1 MVCGCWMRPS
11 WEGARW
17 GRVALSTLTQ
27 PYTSTPACGFAR
39 ISRRH
44 QAEPRP
50 ERPSEI
56 FRRSSRDQQHIPP
69 PRYSFTH
76 LHLYSLLRVR
86 VLARLDWTP
95 HTLYDPDCKV
105 TMRRTLASTS
115 RSLCASCCAQQ
126 RACAPLATA
135 AARTYSTTRSTPR
148 VPPQNQATQQ
158 QHQRS
163 TQHRWLS
170 SQSQPEAVEEAQQ
183 EQDHSQP
190 ANKKWDHTKRLPYYD
205 LFPESLPQGPPPQ
218 GPFDIDVRALR
229 REFLRLQAASHPDYF
244 HSASTSSSS
253 SSSAPDPE
261 NTAAAAKRR
270 RQAEATSS
278 HINAAYKTLSHPLL
292 RAQYILA
299 ERYGV
304 DLAGDEAG
312 SHAGGA
318 PADPA
323 LLMEVL
329 EAREAIDEAESEDD
343 LEGPMAENEERIGR
357 CLEGL
362 RRAFAEG
369 DVDGAVG
376 EAIRLRYW
384 ESIKEGI
391 RGWEKGVGGGL
402 LHH

>member
-1 MVCGCWMRPS
+1 
-11 WEGARW
+11 
-17 GRVALSTLTQ
+17 
-27 PYTSTPACGFAR
+27 
-39 ISRRH
+39 
-44 QAEPRP
+44 
-50 ERPSEI
+50 
-56 FRRSSRDQQHIPP
+56 
-69 PRYSFTH
+69 
-76 LHLYSLLRVR
+76 
-86 VLARLDWTP
+86 
-95 HTLYDPDCKV
+95 
-105 TMRRTLASTS
+105 MRRTLASTS

-135 AARTYSTTRSTPR
+135 AARTYSTTTPTPR
-148 VPPQNQATQQ
+148 VPPHKQAR
-158 QHQRS
+158 QHQHS
-163 TQHRWLS
+163 SAQHRWLS

-183 EQDHSQP
+183 VQDQSQP
-190 ANKKWDHTKRLPYYD
+190 TNDKWDHTKRLPYYD

-244 HSASTSSSS
+244 HAASTSSSNSSNS
-253 SSSAPDPE
+253 SSSTPSSDAE
-261 NTAAAAKRR
+261 NIAAAKRR
-270 RQAEATSS
+270 RQAEAASS

-312 SHAGGA
+312 SHSGA
-318 PADPA
+318 IGAAADPA
-323 LLMEVL
+323 LLVEVL
-329 EAREAIDEAESEDD
+329 EAREAVDEAESESD
-343 LEGPMAENEERIGR
+343 LEAPMAENEARIGR

-369 DVDGAVG
+369 DVDGAIG
-376 EAIRLRYW
+376 EAVRLRYW

>member
-1 MVCGCWMRPS
+1 
-11 WEGARW
+11 
-17 GRVALSTLTQ
+17 
-27 PYTSTPACGFAR
+27 
-39 ISRRH
+39 
-44 QAEPRP
+44 
-50 ERPSEI
+50 
-56 FRRSSRDQQHIPP
+56 
-69 PRYSFTH
+69 
-76 LHLYSLLRVR
+76 
-86 VLARLDWTP
+86 
-95 HTLYDPDCKV
+95 
-105 TMRRTLASTS
+105 MRRTLASTR

-135 AARTYSTTRSTPR
+135 AARTYSTTRSTPQ
-148 VPPQNQATQQ
+148 VSPQKRARQQQ
-158 QHQRS
+158 QHRT

-183 EQDHSQP
+183 EQDQSQP
-190 ANKKWDHTKRLPYYD
+190 ANQKGDHTKRLPYYD

-253 SSSAPDPE
+253 SSSDPSDPASNE
-261 NTAAAAKRR
+261 AAKRR

-312 SHAGGA
+312 NHAGIGA
-318 PADPA
+318 AADPA
-323 LLMEVL
+323 LLVEVL
-329 EAREAIDEAESEDD
+329 EAREAIDEAESEAD

-357 CLEGL
+357 CIEGL

-369 DVDGAVG
+369 DIDGAVG
-376 EAIRLRYW
+376 EAVRLRYW

-391 RGWEKGVGGGL
+391 KGWEKGVGGGL

>member
-1 MVCGCWMRPS
+1 
-11 WEGARW
+11 
-17 GRVALSTLTQ
+17 
-27 PYTSTPACGFAR
+27 
-39 ISRRH
+39 
-44 QAEPRP
+44 
-50 ERPSEI
+50 
-56 FRRSSRDQQHIPP
+56 
-69 PRYSFTH
+69 
-76 LHLYSLLRVR
+76 
-86 VLARLDWTP
+86 
-95 HTLYDPDCKV
+95 
-105 TMRRTLASTS
+105 MRRTLASKS

-126 RACAPLATA
+126 RTCAPLATA
-135 AARTYSTTRSTPR
+135 ATRTYSTTSSTPR
-148 VPPQNQATQQ
+148 APPQKQARQ
-158 QHQRS
+158 QHHRS

-170 SQSQPEAVEEAQQ
+170 SQSQPEAVEEAHQ
-183 EQDHSQP
+183 EQDRSQP

-244 HSASTSSSS
+244 HSASTSSSNSSNS
-253 SSSAPDPE
+253 SSSSPSDPD
-261 NTAAAAKRR
+261 NMAAAKRR

-312 SHAGGA
+312 SHAGGT

-329 EAREAIDEAESEDD
+329 EAREAIDEAESEAD

-376 EAIRLRYW
+376 EAVRLRYW

>member
-1 MVCGCWMRPS
+1 
-11 WEGARW
+11 
-17 GRVALSTLTQ
+17 
-27 PYTSTPACGFAR
+27 
-39 ISRRH
+39 
-44 QAEPRP
+44 
-50 ERPSEI
+50 
-56 FRRSSRDQQHIPP
+56 
-69 PRYSFTH
+69 
-76 LHLYSLLRVR
+76 
-86 VLARLDWTP
+86 
-95 HTLYDPDCKV
+95 
-105 TMRRTLASTS
+105 MRRTLASTR

-135 AARTYSTTRSTPR
+135 AARTYSTTRPTPQ
-148 VPPQNQATQQ
+148 VAPQKQARQQQ
-158 QHQRS
+158 QHRT

-190 ANKKWDHTKRLPYYD
+190 ANKTIDHTKRLPYYD
-205 LFPESLPQGPPPQ
+205 LFPETLPQGPPPQ

-244 HSASTSSSS
+244 HSASTTTSSSS
-253 SSSAPDPE
+253 DPDSS
-261 NTAAAAKRR
+261 NTTAAKRR
-270 RQAEATSS
+270 RQAEAASS

-292 RAQYILA
+292 RAQYVLA

-312 SHAGGA
+312 SHAGIGA
-318 PADPA
+318 AADPT
-323 LLMEVL
+323 LLVEVL
-329 EAREAIDEAESEDD
+329 EAREAIDEAESEAD
-343 LEGPMAENEERIGR
+343 LEAPMAENEERIGR
-357 CLEGL
+357 CVEGL

-376 EAIRLRYW
+376 EAVRLRYW

>member
-1 MVCGCWMRPS
+1 
-11 WEGARW
+11 
-17 GRVALSTLTQ
+17 
-27 PYTSTPACGFAR
+27 
-39 ISRRH
+39 
-44 QAEPRP
+44 
-50 ERPSEI
+50 
-56 FRRSSRDQQHIPP
+56 
-69 PRYSFTH
+69 
-76 LHLYSLLRVR
+76 
-86 VLARLDWTP
+86 
-95 HTLYDPDCKV
+95 
-105 TMRRTLASTS
+105 MRRTLASKS
-115 RSLCASCCAQQ
+115 RSLCASCCAPQ

-135 AARTYSTTRSTPR
+135 AARTYSTTRTTPR
-148 VPPQNQATQQ
+148 VPSHKQARQQ
-158 QHQRS
+158 QHRRV
-163 TQHRWLS
+163 QHRWLS

-183 EQDHSQP
+183 EQDQSQP
-190 ANKKWDHTKRLPYYD
+190 TNEKWDHTKRLPYYD

-244 HSASTSSSS
+244 HAASTSSSTSSS

-261 NTAAAAKRR
+261 DIAAAKRR
-270 RQAEATSS
+270 RQAEAASS

-312 SHAGGA
+312 SHTGA
-318 PADPA
+318 IGAAADPA
-323 LLMEVL
+323 LLVEVL
-329 EAREAIDEAESEDD
+329 EAREAVDEAENESD
-343 LEGPMAENEERIGR
+343 LEGPMAENEARIGR
-357 CLEGL
+357 CVEGL

-369 DVDGAVG
+369 DVDGAIG
-376 EAIRLRYW
+376 EAVRLRYW

>member
-1 MVCGCWMRPS
+1 M
-11 WEGARW
+11 
-17 GRVALSTLTQ
+17 
-27 PYTSTPACGFAR
+27 
-39 ISRRH
+39 
-44 QAEPRP
+44 
-50 ERPSEI
+50 
-56 FRRSSRDQQHIPP
+56 RRSLTS
-69 PRYSFTH
+69 
-76 LHLYSLLRVR
+76 
-86 VLARLDWTP
+86 
-95 HTLYDPDCKV
+95 K
-105 TMRRTLASTS
+105 S

-126 RACAPLATA
+126 RTCAPLATA
-135 AARTYSTTRSTPR
+135 ATRTYSTTRSTPR
-148 VPPQNQATQQ
+148 VPPHKQARQQ
-158 QHQRS
+158 QHRS
-163 TQHRWLS
+163 AQHRWLS
-170 SQSQPEAVEEAQQ
+170 SQSQPEAAEEAQQ
-183 EQDHSQP
+183 ERDQSQP
-190 ANKKWDHTKRLPYYD
+190 ADKNWDHTKRLPYYD

-253 SSSAPDPE
+253 SAPDTD
-261 NTAAAAKRR
+261 NTAAAKRR

-312 SHAGGA
+312 SHSAGAGGA
-318 PADPA
+318 AADPA
-323 LLMEVL
+323 LLAEVL
-329 EAREAIDEAESEDD
+329 EAREAVDEAESESD

-362 RRAFAEG
+362 RRAFSEG
-369 DVDGAVG
+369 DIDGAVG
-376 EAIRLRYW
+376 EAVRLRYW

>member
-1 MVCGCWMRPS
+1 
-11 WEGARW
+11 
-17 GRVALSTLTQ
+17 
-27 PYTSTPACGFAR
+27 
-39 ISRRH
+39 
-44 QAEPRP
+44 
-50 ERPSEI
+50 
-56 FRRSSRDQQHIPP
+56 
-69 PRYSFTH
+69 
-76 LHLYSLLRVR
+76 
-86 VLARLDWTP
+86 
-95 HTLYDPDCKV
+95 
-105 TMRRTLASTS
+105 MRRTLASTR

-135 AARTYSTTRSTPR
+135 AARTYSTTRATPQ
-148 VPPQNQATQQ
+148 VPPQKQAR
-158 QHQRS
+158 HQREQHRT

-183 EQDHSQP
+183 EQDQSQP
-190 ANKKWDHTKRLPYYD
+190 TNKKFDLTKRLPYYD
-205 LFPESLPQGPPPQ
+205 LFPETLPQGPPPQ

-244 HSASTSSSS
+244 HSASTTNSSDSSSPS
-253 SSSAPDPE
+253 SSPSSPE
-261 NTAAAAKRR
+261 NIAAAKRR
-270 RQAEATSS
+270 RQAEAISS

-312 SHAGGA
+312 SHAGIGA
-318 PADPA
+318 AADPT
-323 LLMEVL
+323 LLVEVL
-329 EAREAIDEAESEDD
+329 EAREAIDEAESEAD
-343 LEGPMAENEERIGR
+343 LEAPMAENEERIGR
-357 CLEGL
+357 CIDGL

-376 EAIRLRYW
+376 EAVRLRYW

-391 RGWEKGVGGGL
+391 RGWEKGAGGGL

>member
-135 AARTYSTTRSTPR
+135 AARTYSTTRPTPR
-148 VPPQNQATQQ
+148 VPPHKQARQQ
-158 QHQRS
+158 QHGS
-163 TQHRWLS
+163 AQHRWLS

-253 SSSAPDPE
+253 SSAPDPE

-270 RQAEATSS
+270 RQAEVTSS

-369 DVDGAVG
+369 DVDGAVE